1 MIAAVGCLLISLAC
15 QDVDRVAGPTPA
27 PPIATVAASSP
38 VLLSL
43 TCTLSRDA
51 ESVACIPSRPSAAAR
66 ASASVIHGATATYAI
81 FFPYN
86 LVKDT
91 VAHTWAFTA
100 YLQNLLK
107 QSVGTLN
114 GTSVTGVKVFVTDFH
129 ATAGTGAVSVANAD
143 GSGNFTAPNQPYFN
157 YNQIIA
163 ASGYSGNKLW
173 KFNVPNTV
181 TAVSMS
187 ILVSTDFPAEQSV
200 LSVPSDTEPAWFS
213 ADSNWNGA
221 QMKRVISLAFKS
233 GTTLADRQLAVAY
246 VGGTIVGSVQGD
258 NDEGGYLLSIA
269 SDGSVSALTTAM
281 NRLSSLPQVDFAVE
295 TARAAPH

>member
-15 QDVDRVAGPTPA
+15 QDVDRVAGPTST
-27 PPIATVAASSP
+27 PPIATVAASPP

-43 TCTLSRDA
+43 TCTLSRGLA
-51 ESVACIPSRPSAAAR
+51 TVACIGARPSAAGV
-66 ASASVIHGATATYAI
+66 SASVINGATATYAI

-86 LVKDT
+86 LIKDT

-114 GTSVTGVKVFVTDFH
+114 GTTVTGVKVFVTDFH
-129 ATAGTGAVSVANAD
+129 STSGTGTVSVANAD
-143 GSGNFTAPNQPYFN
+143 SRGNFTAPNQPYFN
-157 YNQIIA
+157 YNQIIS

-187 ILVSTDFPAEQSV
+187 ILVSTDFPAEQTV
-200 LSVPSDTEPAWFS
+200 LSVPPDTEPAWFS

-221 QMKRVISLAFKS
+221 QMKRVISLTFKS

-246 VGGTIVGSVQGD
+246 VGGTIVGGVQGD

-269 SDGSVSALTTAM
+269 SDGSVSALKTAM

>member
-1 MIAAVGCLLISLAC
+1 MTVAVGCLLIALAC
-15 QDVDRVAGPTPA
+15 QDVDRVAAPTPA
-27 PPIATVAASSP
+27 PPIATVAASPP

-43 TCTLSRDA
+43 TCTLSRGLA
-51 ESVACIPSRPSAAAR
+51 TVACIAARPSAAAGV
-66 ASASVIHGATATYAI
+66 SASVIYGATATYAI

-100 YLQNLLK
+100 YLQNLL
-107 QSVGTLN
+107 
-114 GTSVTGVKVFVTDFH
+114 
-129 ATAGTGAVSVANAD
+129 
-143 GSGNFTAPNQPYFN
+143 
-157 YNQIIA
+157 
-163 ASGYSGNKLW
+163 W
-173 KFNVPNTV
+173 KFSVPNTV

-187 ILVSTDFPAEQSV
+187 ILISMDFPAEWTV
-200 LSVPSDTEPAWFS
+200 LSVPPDTEPAWFS

-246 VGGTIVGSVQGD
+246 VGGTIVGGAQGD
-258 NDEGGYLLSIA
+258 GDEGGYLLSIA
-269 SDGSVSALTTAM
+269 SDGSVSASTTAM

-295 TARAAPH
+295 TARAAPR